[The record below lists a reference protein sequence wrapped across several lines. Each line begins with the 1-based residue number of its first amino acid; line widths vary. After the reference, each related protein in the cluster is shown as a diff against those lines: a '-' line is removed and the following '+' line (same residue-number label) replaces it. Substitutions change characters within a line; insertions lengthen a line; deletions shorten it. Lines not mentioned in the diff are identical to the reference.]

1 MVVQILV
8 VDDEAEIREM
18 LARHFRF
25 LGYSVDTAPNGRAA
39 MEKLEEVRTDI
50 VISDIMMPEMNG
62 VELLAHIRDE
72 YPMTHAIMITGYVNL
87 DNAMNCMRLGAD
99 TMIFKP
105 LEDMSEL
112 EQAVG
117 KAVARIQH
125 WLQLLNDLR
134 AMKPAS

>member
-1 MVVQILV
+1 MVVQILI
-8 VDDEAEIREM
+8 VDDELEIREM
-18 LARHFRF
+18 LARYFRF
-25 LGYSVDTAPNGRAA
+25 LGYSVETAANGREAIA
-39 MEKLEEVRTDI
+39 RLEEIRTDI

-62 VELLAHIRDE
+62 VELLAHIRQE
-72 YPMTHAIMITGYVNL
+72 YPMTHAIMITGYVTL

-105 LEDMSEL
+105 LEDMSQL

>member
-1 MVVQILV
+1 MVVQILI

-25 LGYSVDTAPNGRAA
+25 LGYSVDTASNGREAISR
-39 MEKLEEVRTDI
+39 LEETRTDI
-50 VISDIMMPEMNG
+50 VISDIMMPQMNG
-62 VELLAHIRDE
+62 VELLSHIRDE
-72 YPMTHAIMITGYVNL
+72 YPMTHVIMITGYVTL

-105 LEDMSEL
+105 LEDMTQL

-117 KAVARIQH
+117 RAVARIQH

>member
-25 LGYSVDTAPNGRAA
+25 LGYSVETAANGREAIA
-39 MEKLEEVRTDI
+39 RLEETRTDI
-50 VISDIMMPEMNG
+50 VISDIMMPQMNG
-62 VELLAHIRDE
+62 VELLAHIREE
-72 YPMTHAIMITGYVNL
+72 YPMTHAIMITGYVTL

-105 LEDMSEL
+105 LEDMSQL

-117 KAVARIQH
+117 RAVARIQH
-125 WLQLLNDLR
+125 WLQLLTDLR